1 LAKRPSLN
9 NQWSLIA
16 VLPCQ
21 TVSVNQVPC
30 VHTLLESLVNQVPC
44 VHTLLESLVN
54 QEPEPA
60 AERLFEPDFAGIYRA
75 QHCTNHAKHRAKW
88 SNVTKWYATT
98 IEN

>member
-21 TVSVNQVPC
+21 TVS
-30 VHTLLESLVNQVPC
+30 VNQVPC